1 MLLALAVSVWPSF
14 VFPSKPPASSRCP
27 RSARRRQFTLTD
39 QDGKRFS
46 LRDLRGKVAVVTF
59 IFTTCSDTCPLLTAK
74 LVGIERKLAP
84 GDPVFFVE
92 ITVDPMND
100 SPAVLK
106 KYAEAY
112 SAPRVALRL
121 SHRRLRRDPQGG
133 AQLRRVL

>member
-1 MLLALAVSVWPSF
+1 MPRIG
-14 VFPSKPPASSRCP
+14 PAP
-27 RSARRRQFTLTD
+27 AFTLTD

-46 LRDLRGKVAVVTF
+46 LRDLRGRVAVVTF

-92 ITVDPMND
+92 ITVDPLHD

-106 KYAEAY
+106 KYAEAFA
-112 SAPRVALRL
+112 APPSRFAFLTGDFDA
-121 SHRRLRRDPQGG
+121 DPQGG